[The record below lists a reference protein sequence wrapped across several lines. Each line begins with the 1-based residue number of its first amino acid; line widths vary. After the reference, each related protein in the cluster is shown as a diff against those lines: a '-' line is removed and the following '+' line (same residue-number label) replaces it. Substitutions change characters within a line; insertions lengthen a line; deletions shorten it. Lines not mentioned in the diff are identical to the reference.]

1 MNFWKFNFKKG
12 AGVWVIKKNPN
23 PLKNPQ
29 SQLTKQKEKK
39 KQKQKPKQN
48 NNNKKCTAQWA
59 VLVLFQWT
67 RTTLNKK
74 LGIQVKCESTLILH
88 AH

>member
-39 KQKQKPKQN
+39 
-48 NNNKKCTAQWA
+48 NKNKNQSKTTTTKNALPNEQF
-59 VLVLFQWT
+59 LFCSNEQE
-67 RTTLNKK
+67 
-74 LGIQVKCESTLILH
+74 QP
-88 AH
+88 